1 MNKSYFSIFADD
13 FKQMKS
19 DLTDNE
25 IVDLLSCLSDFCYWG
40 ESDFQPKNKKQQ
52 FYFDK
57 LKAKFDKDLQVY
69 ETRRNAGKKG
79 MDNRW
84 SNKDSNKDS
93 NKKNDLLKENDN
105 KQDIHLNTLTP
116 ISSDKSSDIGCVPSE
131 PKKIKKLVP
140 TDWQPEEVVAEKI
153 RAQGLDVSK
162 VVEKFINSCRAKGLK
177 YIDFNRAILAWDW
190 SKDVSVKAKE
200 TQEDWYL

>member
-1 MNKSYFSIFADD
+1 MEKSYFSIFAED
-13 FKQMKS
+13 FKQMKC
-19 DLTDNE
+19 DLTDSE

-57 LKAKFDKDLQVY
+57 LKAKFDKDCHIY
-69 ETRRNAGKKG
+69 ETRRNAGKNGAAKKW
-79 MDNRW
+79 DNKEYSKTDSK
-84 SNKDSNKDS
+84 SNILPS
-93 NKKNDLLKENDN
+93 KNDDKPDA
-105 KQDIHLNTLTP
+105 HLNTLTP
-116 ISSDKSSDIGCVPSE
+116 ISSDKSSDIGCVHSE
-131 PKKIKKLVP
+131 LKKIKKLVP
-140 TDWQPEEVVAEKI
+140 ADWQPEEVVAEKI
-153 RAQGLDVSK
+153 KARGLDVGK

-190 SKDVSVKAKE
+190 SKDVSVKAEE